1 METGTVKKFNE
12 TNYLILQEVLDYYVA
27 KMFFVLLKQINNEH
41 LLKINNINY
50 YSSAGKNF

>member
-1 METGTVKKFNE
+1 METGTAKKFNE

-50 YSSAGKNF
+50 CSSAGRNF

>member
-1 METGTVKKFNE
+1 MEAGTVKKFNE

-27 KMFFVLLKQINNEH
+27 KMFFVLSKQINNEH

-50 YSSAGKNF
+50 CSSAERNF